1 MISLFFGPF
10 TNCNPHFRYLSTTF
24 WWAARIPRI
33 SKMSEMLLVSRL
45 SRCSHP
51 TNGWKTRKGGNCCS
65 AAASQ
70 RLLLLPPH
78 LILICCRNS
87 SSSPV
92 LPPWPIVAEVAAL
105 VLVISR
111 AFSTFGP
118 AFESYLGGKAKTLW
132 KGRSN
137 SGLSSFS
144 YCAKPRQELQK
155 SISPPQKSQE
165 SEVRRSRLVLKIS
178 RIAHG

>member
-1 MISLFFGPF
+1 MSHGKITIIIILKAYCHSDKLFFSAPLQIATLISVIYQRFFDEQPEFHG
-10 TNCNPHFRYLSTTF
+10 FR
-24 WWAARIPRI
+24 
-33 SKMSEMLLVSRL
+33 KCQ
-45 SRCSHP
+45 RCSQCRVSP
-51 TNGWKTRKGGNCCS
+51 DAAIPQTDEKRVRGGNCCS

-70 RLLLLPPH
+70 RLLLLLPPH

-92 LPPWPIVAEVAAL
+92 LPPWPIVASSL

-144 YCAKPRQELQK
+144 YCAKPRQERQK
-155 SISPPQKSQE
+155 SIP
-165 SEVRRSRLVLKIS
+165 KIT
-178 RIAHG
+178 RI